1 MQPVQVSSP
10 PPCSITTCQ
19 LTFCEM
25 IFWKLWSWCNL
36 EKLKLWRY
44 RMGRTRTLTHS
55 LSGRKRRLWGK
66 KLRRWRRGGQE
77 EDGGGWGELP
87 GQSDHFSMC
96 FKIGT
101 KFHNFSKLSVWF
113 YRALCV
119 CLSLARARFDHSNFV
134 ADGSCGQGGQGT
146 IGGSLFLFYL
156 STLNLCSVKNDQMV
170 HSSKVFKCLCCS
182 FIEVFCC
189 VNTNSQLSGG
199 MEQGVPGRPPQTH
212 FGAAFEYFG
221 TSSPVARTVLVPVL
235 QCCYFEK
242 MHLTNICM
250 K

>member
-1 MQPVQVSSP
+1 
-10 PPCSITTCQ
+10 
-19 LTFCEM
+19 
-25 IFWKLWSWCNL
+25 
-36 EKLKLWRY
+36 
-44 RMGRTRTLTHS
+44 
-55 LSGRKRRLWGK
+55 
-66 KLRRWRRGGQE
+66 
-77 EDGGGWGELP
+77 
-87 GQSDHFSMC
+87 MC

-146 IGGSLFLFYL
+146 IGGSLFLFHL
-156 STLNLCSVKNDQMV
+156 FTLKLCSVKNDQMV

-199 MEQGVPGRPPQTH
+199 MEQGVLGRPPQTH

-221 TSSPVARTVLVPVL
+221 TSSPVARTVHAPVS
-235 QCCYFEK
+235 QRCYFEK
-242 MHLTNICM
+242 MHSTNICM